1 MTDNAQ
7 LPIFKVRPF
16 AEMAESRGCYSKSQR
31 GNLETAWTIFLKN
44 ISAHVESSDSTT
56 IQQIRPLVDQVFRTY
71 GSQNR
76 VSPSTVRAYQTR
88 VKRLLDDFVEHNG
101 GDFMAWK
108 ESISRTASF
117 PRRRRK
123 SSVGIEEIPPMP
135 LAPQTSDNVSHRIVL
150 SEGREGAL
158 LLPSKFTDDDI
169 DPVWEQLDALK
180 TLIKAQIGA
189 LNKTNRKPSDTS
201 EEIAPRPVSSESRRV
216 SISRP

>member
-31 GNLETAWTIFLKN
+31 SNLETAWTIFLKN
-44 ISAHVESSDSTT
+44 ISAHVESTDSTT
-56 IQQIRPLVDQVFRTY
+56 IQQIWPLVDQVFRTY

-108 ESISRTASF
+108 ESISRTAAS

-123 SSVGIEEIPPMP
+123 SPVGIEEIRTDAASPTNIGQREP
-135 LAPQTSDNVSHRIVL
+135 SNRIV
-150 SEGREGAL
+150 GRSRGRANTSPL
-158 LLPSKFTDDDI
+158 NLPT
-169 DPVWEQLDALK
+169 
-180 TLIKAQIGA
+180 T
-189 LNKTNRKPSDTS
+189 TS
-201 EEIAPRPVSSESRRV
+201 IRFGSNWTH
-216 SISRP
+216 